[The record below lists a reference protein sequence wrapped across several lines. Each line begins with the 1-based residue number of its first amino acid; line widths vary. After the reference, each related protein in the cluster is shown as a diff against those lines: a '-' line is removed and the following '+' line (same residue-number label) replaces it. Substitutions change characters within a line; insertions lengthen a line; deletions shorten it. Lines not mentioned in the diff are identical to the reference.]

1 MNTIPHVAMDPALQ
15 LEVEQFLYAEAEL
28 LDARGFREWLDLLT
42 EDVRYWMPTRTN
54 RSIREYALEV
64 AGPGE
69 MAHYDDDLG
78 SLTTRVRRIESNQA
92 WSEDPPSRTRRF
104 VTNVRIK
111 PDGSELAVR
120 SSLLVYQHRLERE
133 VNVFAAER
141 QDVLRRTHDG
151 LRIASRKVLLDQTVV
166 LANNISVFF

>member
-1 MNTIPHVAMDPALQ
+1 MSTIIAHAVDPALH

-28 LDARGFREWLDLLT
+28 LDARGFRDWLHLLT
-42 EDVRYWMPTRTN
+42 DDVRYWMPTRAN

-64 AGPGE
+64 AQPGE
-69 MAHYDDDLG
+69 MAHYDDDMA

-104 VTNVRIK
+104 VANVRIR
-111 PDGSELAVR
+111 PGEADVAVR
-120 SSLLVYQHRLERE
+120 SNLLIYQHRLERE

-141 QDVLRRTHDG
+141 QDVLRRTEDG
-151 LRIASRKVLLDQTVV
+151 LRIASRTILLDQTVV
-166 LANNISVFF
+166 LANNVSVFF